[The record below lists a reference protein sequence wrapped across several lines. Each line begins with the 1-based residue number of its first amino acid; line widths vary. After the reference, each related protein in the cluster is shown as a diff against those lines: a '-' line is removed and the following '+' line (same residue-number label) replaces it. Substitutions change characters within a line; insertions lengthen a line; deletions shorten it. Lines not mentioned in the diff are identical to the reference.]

1 MVTWSNEGITRHRLR
16 QVFSMALV
24 LAAGIFFFHTSVLFE
39 VARHLIAANAWLTI
53 NYSAATAGK
62 AVVLVSFFVLF
73 ITHLAEAATWGLFL
87 WRKGLIPTF
96 TEGVYFSATSIT
108 ALGYGDVVLPPP
120 WRMIGPLVAISGI
133 LMFGCSTAFL
143 FLVLQKVWVLEL

>member
-1 MVTWSNEGITRHRLR
+1 MVKRSSQGVTKHQLRHI
-16 QVFSMALV
+16 FSMALA
-24 LAAGIFFFHTSVLFE
+24 LAAGVFLFHTSVLFE
-39 VARHLIAANAWLTI
+39 VARHLIAANTWLTGK
-53 NYSAATAGK
+53 YGSATTGK
-62 AVVLVSFFVLF
+62 IIVLISFFALF
-73 ITHLAEAATWGLFL
+73 ITHVVEAAAWGLFL

-120 WRMIGPLVAISGI
+120 WRLLGPLVAISGI

-143 FLVLQKVWVLEL
+143 FLILQKVWVLEL

>member
-1 MVTWSNEGITRHRLR
+1 MGRY
-16 QVFSMALV
+16 
-24 LAAGIFFFHTSVLFE
+24 
-39 VARHLIAANAWLTI
+39 LIAANSWLTG
-53 NYSAATAGK
+53 NYGPATAGK
-62 AVVLVSFFVLF
+62 AIVLVSFFVLF
-73 ITHLAEAATWGLFL
+73 MTHVIEAGIWGLFL

-120 WRMIGPLVAISGI
+120 WRMLGPLVAINGI

-143 FLVLQKVWVLEL
+143 FLLLQKVWVLEL